1 LRDGRP
7 EICFVG
13 RSNVGKS
20 SLLNR
25 LLGRKGLARTGS
37 HPGRTRSVNYF
48 LINDR
53 LYFVDLPGYGYA
65 KAGRSD
71 RAAWADLA
79 DRYFRDSV
87 GRTVVL
93 LIDSKVGATPLDVQA
108 RDYLESLGAQTIVV
122 ATKVDRL
129 GRNQR
134 MTNLRGIRQSLGL
147 AEETKIHLVSAE
159 TGEGISELWGI
170 LDARL
175 SGREKRAETVVSEG
189 RNG

>member
-1 LRDGRP
+1 M
-7 EICFVG
+7 
-13 RSNVGKS
+13 
-20 SLLNR
+20 
-25 LLGRKGLARTGS
+25 
-37 HPGRTRSVNYF
+37 
-48 LINDR
+48 
-53 LYFVDLPGYGYA
+53 
-65 KAGRSD
+65 
-71 RAAWADLA
+71 
-79 DRYFRDSV
+79 
-87 GRTVVL
+87 L

-108 RDYLESLGAQTIVV
+108 KDYLESLGAQTIVV